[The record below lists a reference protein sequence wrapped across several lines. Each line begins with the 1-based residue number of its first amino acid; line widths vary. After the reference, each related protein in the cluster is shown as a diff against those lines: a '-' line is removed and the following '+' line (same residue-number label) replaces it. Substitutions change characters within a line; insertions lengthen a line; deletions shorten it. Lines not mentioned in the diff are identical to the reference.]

1 MYLKLIYIVL
11 IFSMILLSLLR
22 IFFAERYF
30 KKIEMSIGNSINE
43 EEYTVIQP
51 ILSGDPRLRED
62 LNENLKKLSK
72 MRFLWLIDRSDTEAR
87 NIVMEISGKENY
99 SNRIEILEIEEV
111 PQEVN
116 PKIFKLNKAIKKVR
130 TKYTIILD
138 DDSIIDTGRIKELS
152 IYEKLEGEWLATGI
166 PYNYGV
172 DGFWSE
178 LVASFV
184 NSNSITTYFTMS
196 YLEKNKTING
206 MFYIANTDIFKKYNV
221 FEKIKYWLCDDF
233 ALAQYL
239 ISKKVTL
246 IQTGIFCNTRTT
258 VKTFEQ
264 YLLLMKRWLLFT
276 KIYIKNA
283 ATLRFIAFILIPS
296 ILPSILLIIGI
307 MTGIGYISIIL
318 TVLLLKSLLLYR
330 LRFRILKKE
339 EGKKVIIK
347 EVINDFII
355 LFIFIYSIVT
365 GPVIKWRNKKIRV
378 IDGKIRYEKL

>member
-1 MYLKLIYIVL
+1 MYLKLIYTAL
-11 IFSMILLSLLR
+11 IFFMILLSFLR

-30 KKIEMSIGNSINE
+30 KKIGVSIENSINE
-43 EEYTVIQP
+43 KEYTVIQP

-62 LNENLKKLSK
+62 LTENLKKLTK
-72 MRFLWLIDRSDTEAR
+72 MKFLWLIDKSDTEAR
-87 NIVMEISGKENY
+87 NIVTEIKEKKDY
-99 SNRIEILEIEEV
+99 SNRIEILEIEGV

-116 PKIFKLNKAIKKVR
+116 PKIFKLDKAIKKVE

-138 DDSIIDTGRIKELS
+138 DDSVIDTERINELS
-152 IYEKLEGEWLATGI
+152 AYEKLEGEWLATGI

-206 MFYIANTDIFKKYNV
+206 MFYIASTEIFKRYNV
-221 FEKIKYWLCDDF
+221 FEEIKYWLCDDF

-246 IQTGIFCNTRTT
+246 IQTGVFCNTRTT

-283 ATLRFIAFILIPS
+283 ATLRFATFILIPS
-296 ILPSILLIIGI
+296 ILPSILLILGI
-307 MTGIGYISIIL
+307 MTGVGYVFIIL
-318 TVLLLKSLLLYR
+318 TILLLKSLLLYR
-330 LRFRILKKE
+330 LRFRILKKKE
-339 EGKKVIIK
+339 RKKVIIH

-378 IDGKIRYEKL
+378 IDGKIRYERL